1 VKPLKAVKTVLR
13 FWIALT
19 ATGSFLAGWAL
30 FAHSPKPV
38 QPNSG
43 ATSQAAPPPTLAP
56 LPPLDLSGNSG
67 SGGFQSQM
75 FNFQRQSSLF
85 AQAPLL
91 RTGGS

>member
-1 VKPLKAVKTVLR
+1 MKTLKLVKTVLR

-30 FAHSPKPV
+30 FAHSPKPI

-43 ATSQAAPPPTLAP
+43 ATSLTAALPTLAP
-56 LPPLDLSGNSG
+56 LQPLDLSGNSSSAG
-67 SGGFQSQM
+67 IQSPM
-75 FNFQRQSSLF
+75 FNVQQQSSLF